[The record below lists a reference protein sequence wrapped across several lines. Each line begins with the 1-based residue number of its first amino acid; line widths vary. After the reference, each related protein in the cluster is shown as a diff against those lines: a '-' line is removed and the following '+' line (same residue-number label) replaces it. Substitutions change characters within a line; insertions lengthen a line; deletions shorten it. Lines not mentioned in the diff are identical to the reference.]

1 MPVPAITPLTDLPSI
16 TDPANFDARA
26 DNLITVQFPR
36 LVSEINAAGVGMDAA
51 VIAAQAAASV
61 AINGSS
67 ASSVLLG
74 SGSKS
79 FTVLAGHS
87 WSIGTWLMIASRAN
101 PGTHWIIGQV
111 TAYSGTSLTV
121 SVHSFGGSGS
131 RNDWDISLTAKPPD
145 IPVATTSSNG
155 LMSAADKVKLN
166 DVASGATANQADT
179 HLLNRANH
187 TGNQAISTIAGLD
200 TALNGKLSNNGGSFT
215 GGYNGGTP
223 AGLTGTS
230 LAPALSGG
238 LTRTYTNSAAF
249 SLSAASLVA
258 GSYEIDITMT
268 NAAGAGAMTP
278 SGFDYVDP
286 DGLALLSPIVV
297 GAVFILHIKVRGS
310 RKTLYPY
317 KNS

>member
-1 MPVPAITPLTDLPSI
+1 MPVPAITPMTDLPSI
-16 TDPANFDARA
+16 TDPSNFDARA
-26 DNLITVQFPR
+26 DNLITQQFPR
-36 LVSEINAAGVGMDAA
+36 LVNEINAAGTAIDAA
-51 VIAAQAAASV
+51 VLAAQAAASV

-67 ASSVLLG
+67 STSVALAA
-74 SGSKS
+74 GSKN

-87 WSIGTWLMIASRAN
+87 WSIGTWLIIASRAN
-101 PGTHWIIGQV
+101 PGTHWFIGQV
-111 TAYSGTSLTV
+111 TAYNDTLLTI
-121 SVHSFGGSGS
+121 SVHSFGGTGS

-145 IPVATTSSNG
+145 IPVATSTTNG
-155 LMSAADKVKLN
+155 LMSAADKAKVENLDTALAGK
-166 DVASGATANQADT
+166 AATS
-179 HLLNRANH
+179 HIH
-187 TGNQAISTIAGLD
+187 TTAQVTGLD
-200 TALNGKLSNNGGSFT
+200 TALAAKLANNGGNFT

-223 AGLTGTS
+223 AALTGTAI
-230 LAPALSGG
+230 APALSGG
-238 LTRTYTNSAAF
+238 LTRTYSNAAAF
-249 SLSAASLVA
+249 SLSAASLVS

-268 NAAGAGAMTP
+268 NATGAGAMTT